1 MKTVQ
6 PQLTLN
12 AALLQ
17 LQALNVAIRLTPRSI
32 AIWSPNTPVPC
43 IVRRTIQE
51 HKAEVRQMIE
61 ACRIEVCPSVAQHR
75 QEWYFPL
82 EQWIAGS
89 AVCGI
94 CLRLACV
101 GESTVNKTN
110 FDKIKVRELSSFDVS
125 SVK

>member
-1 MKTVQ
+1 MKTPQ
-6 PQLTLN
+6 TQLTLN

-17 LQALNVAIRLTPRSI
+17 LQALNVAIRLTPRSV
-32 AIWSPNTPVPC
+32 AIWAPNTPVPRV
-43 IVRRTIQE
+43 VRSTIQE
-51 HKAEVRQMIE
+51 HKALVREMILD
-61 ACRIEVCPSVAQHR
+61 CKIEVCPSAAQHR
-75 QEWYFPL
+75 QEWHFPL

-89 AVCGI
+89 AVCGV
-94 CLRLACV
+94 CQRLAYV